1 MKHVTASEARK
12 NWFTLL
18 DEAAEGQ
25 VIAID
30 RKGTRLVLRAEK
42 PRNPRAISTK
52 LISGEDL
59 DNADKWGWDWDK
71 DGKLVP
77 TTGKK

>member
-1 MKHVTASEARK
+1 MKFVTASEARK

-18 DEAAEGQ
+18 DEAAKGQ

-30 RKGTRLVLRAEK
+30 RNGQRIVLRVDKTRQEK
-42 PRNPRAISTK
+42 PAHKK
-52 LISGEDL
+52 LITGQDV

-71 DGKLVP
+71 AGKLRP
-77 TTGKK
+77 IHKK